1 MIHNVVE
8 LVLHWATNFLGLVHY
23 ISTFVLSSDF
33 MEILYSS
40 DFVGTRNDQSAR
52 DISYHSQ

>member
-8 LVLHWATNFLGLVHY
+8 LAPHWVTSFLGLACC
-23 ISTFVLSSDF
+23 ISALMLSSDF

-40 DFVGTRNDQSAR
+40 DLVGTRNDQSAT
-52 DISYHSQ
+52 DIYN